1 MSLLAG
7 KKALV
12 FGVANDYSIA
22 WSIAKLLKSNGAQ
35 VALSYLNDAIKKRVE
50 PLSEE
55 LGADFIFEMDVSED
69 SHYER
74 LSHIVQQKWGSVDYI
89 IHSLAFAEREDLSR
103 EFIHTSRKGF
113 QTAMDISAYSLVGIC
128 SALYPHLNPDGSVI
142 TMSYYGSQKV
152 IPNYNIM
159 GVAKAALESSVRYL
173 AVDLGKKKVKMNAIS
188 AGPIKTLAASGISGF
203 KDKLAQAKERAP
215 LQENITQTDVAKTAL
230 YLCSDLSHGVTGQI
244 LYVDAGLSTMG
255 F

>member
-1 MSLLAG
+1 MSLLVG
-7 KKALV
+7 KKAII

-22 WSIAKLLKSNGAQ
+22 WSIAKILKDNGAQ

-50 PLSEE
+50 PLSQE

-74 LSHIVQQKWGSVDYI
+74 LSHIVEQKWGNVDFV

-103 EFIHTSRKGF
+103 DFIKTSRKGF
-113 QTAMDISAYSLVGIC
+113 QTAMDVSAFSLVGIS
-128 SALYPHLNPDGSVI
+128 SALLPLLNPGGSVI
-142 TMSYYGSQKV
+142 TMTYYGSQKV
-152 IPNYNIM
+152 IPNYNVM
-159 GVAKAALESSVRYL
+159 GVAKAALEAAVRYL
-173 AVDLGKKKVKMNAIS
+173 SVDLGKKKVKINAIS
-188 AGPIKTLAASGISGF
+188 AGPIKTLAASAVSGL
-203 KDKLAQAKERAP
+203 KEKLSLAKERAP
-215 LQENITQTDVAKTAL
+215 MQENITQGDVAKTAL
-230 YLCSDLSHGVTGQI
+230 YLCSDLSHGVTGQV